1 MNFVK
6 TIIIFAGLVL
16 TGNLH
21 AQSTGHT
28 YNNYINKAELS
39 IVDGKY
45 AEALQ
50 NYETAFART
59 KTSFAVDLYNACA
72 CAAKLKNTD
81 KVLALT
87 GRLAAKGV
95 GEKFFTRKIFRS
107 YANNADFIKI
117 IRKAEVVKN
126 EKAIMNK
133 QYTDKLTKFFSL
145 DTTYNGIRKRKYYHL
160 PELPDTLRQL
170 FTANMKNMVSLIKKE
185 GFYTEERLGANI
197 LRDTVFGGF
206 RQFDIAVL
214 HYFEMGND
222 KPLIDELKNILLNQ
236 LNEGTI
242 RYYQANAMM
251 LMTAGIFGD
260 IGEWAFQIHDC
271 KIYRKTTIE
280 AEWQEKIEHYRDL
293 YCMNNLA
300 DFEKI
305 ICHKYA
311 TDSEFDFKYYLIQ
324 NPVSDMEYFVSAFNE
339 IAKIKDCKP

>member
-1 MNFVK
+1 MKYFKFLVV
-6 TIIIFAGLVL
+6 TALVL
-16 TGNLH
+16 AVAKVN
-21 AQSTGHT
+21 AQNTGHT
-28 YNNYINKAELS
+28 YNALINKAELN
-39 IVDGKY
+39 IIDGRY

-50 NYETAFART
+50 IYETAFTET
-59 KTSFAVDLYNACA
+59 KTAFTVDLYNACA
-72 CAAKLKNTD
+72 CAARLKNTD

-107 YANNADFIKI
+107 YGDNVDFKRI

-126 EKAIMNK
+126 EKAIINK
-133 QYTDKLTKFFSL
+133 QYTDKLTEFLSR
-145 DTTYNGIRKRKYYHL
+145 DTTYNGIRLRKYYHS
-160 PELPDTLRQL
+160 PELPDTLKQL
-170 FTANMKNMVSLIKKE
+170 FQANMKNMVNLIKKE

-206 RQFDIAVL
+206 RKFDIAVL
-214 HYFEMGND
+214 HYFEMGYD
-222 KPLIDELKNILLNQ
+222 KTLINELKNILLDN
-236 LNEGTI
+236 LNKGTI
-242 RYYQANAMM
+242 RYYQANPVM

-260 IGEWAFQIHDC
+260 IGEWAFQMHDC

-280 AEWQEKIEHYRDL
+280 TEWQEKIEYYRDL

-324 NPVSDMEYFVSAFNE
+324 SPVTDMEYFVSAFNE
-339 IAKIKDCKP
+339 IAKIKDCQP